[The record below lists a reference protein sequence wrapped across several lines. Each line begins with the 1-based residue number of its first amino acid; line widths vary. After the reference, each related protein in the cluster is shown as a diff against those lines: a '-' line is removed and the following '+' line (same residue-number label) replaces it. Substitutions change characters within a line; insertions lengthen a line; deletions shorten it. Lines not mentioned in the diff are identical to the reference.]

1 MSPMICEGRSHLA
14 VYTRGNPCQSS
25 VDIISYATSECAL
38 GRVLVART
46 ADVCAILI
54 GTADELEADLAARF
68 RKVRL
73 VKDEAIV
80 LDDKLR
86 AIPFGRTVTYRELA
100 RWVGPLT
107 SARAVASACTA
118 VPVALAGR
126 TGRSHWPVAL
136 ADRTGRSLP
145 LRCMQQWRSGGLSLV
160 CRAQA

>member
-1 MSPMICEGRSHLA
+1 MSPCEGRSHLA

-46 ADVCAILI
+46 VAGVCAILI
-54 GTADELEADLAARF
+54 GTADELEADFAARF

-80 LDDKLR
+80 IDDKLR
-86 AIPFGRTVTYRELA
+86 AIPFGRTVTCRELA

-126 TGRSHWPVAL
+126 TGRS
-136 ADRTGRSLP
+136 LP
-145 LRCMQQWRSGGLSLV
+145 LRRMQQWRSGGLSLCV
-160 CRAQA
+160 SGASMN